1 MSSWHG
7 GKGSKTRKLAIS
19 KDQFDKHW
27 DLIFGNKETNDEN
40 RQKENLEETRQNDE
54 EGQTG
59 QDS

>member
-27 DLIFGNKETNDEN
+27 DLIFGNKETLDEN
-40 RQKENLEETRQNDE
+40 RKKESLEETRQDDE
-54 EGQTG
+54 GGQTG
-59 QDS
+59 KHN